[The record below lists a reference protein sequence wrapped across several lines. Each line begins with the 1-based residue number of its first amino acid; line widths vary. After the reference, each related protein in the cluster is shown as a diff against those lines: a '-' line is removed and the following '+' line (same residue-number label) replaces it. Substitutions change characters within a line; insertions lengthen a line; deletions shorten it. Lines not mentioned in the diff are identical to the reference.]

1 MFRVPDP
8 ESTRLKGTRSITNS
22 VHAYRKMG
30 WIRTLDILVMVTF
43 TRFLTASPNSPRCP
57 NPPYFTVLYYA
68 MRIRL
73 IEYTKLGTVWSS
85 LTRVLHCWWVLS
97 ASYMTLVGY
106 NYMLIGGC
114 ANFIIIYITI
124 LDQVIEPVEGIII
137 RFWIIGLYTYDALP
151 RRLYVGLYLCICMY
165 DI

>member
-1 MFRVPDP
+1 MFQVRVPDP
-8 ESTRLKGTRSITNS
+8 ESTRLMGTRSITNS

-57 NPPYFTVLYYA
+57 NPPHFTVLYYA

-85 LTRVLHCWWVLS
+85 LIRVLHCWWVLS

-106 NYMLIGGC
+106 NYMLIGESVNIVC
-114 ANFIIIYITI
+114 VI
-124 LDQVIEPVEGIII
+124 LLGQVAVY
-137 RFWIIGLYTYDALP
+137 RIGLNYERILNRAYINTLQSCHAYGPL
-151 RRLYVGLYLCICMY
+151 
-165 DI
+165 